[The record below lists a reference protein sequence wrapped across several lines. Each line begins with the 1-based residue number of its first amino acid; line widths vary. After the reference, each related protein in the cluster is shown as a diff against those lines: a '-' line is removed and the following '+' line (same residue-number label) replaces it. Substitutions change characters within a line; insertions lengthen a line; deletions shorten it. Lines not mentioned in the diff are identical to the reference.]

1 MWVKPVVC
9 CKNSWV
15 FKCKWEATNLQ
26 TMSQTRGWSSYTSKM
41 NAVMSV
47 AVWCV
52 INHPRSLH
60 NAQRLQFCWTC
71 TTFCVVSYGDRGSLT
86 RSRRMQFFRGK
97 RCNCG
102 PLRHTDVFWIHYAA
116 HISKYLQIGFT
127 PELPQLIYAYILYT
141 AIQYVNGATFSWLCF
156 FSH

>member
-1 MWVKPVVC
+1 MRGHEPADDVTNKGMIQLYEQDECCDVC
-9 CKNSWV
+9 GCLVCYKSPAV
-15 FKCKWEATNLQ
+15 TTQCTAAT
-26 TMSQTRGWSSYTSKM
+26 
-41 NAVMSV
+41 
-47 AVWCV
+47 
-52 INHPRSLH
+52 I
-60 NAQRLQFCWTC
+60 CWTC

-141 AIQYVNGATFSWLCF
+141 AIQYVNGATFS
-156 FSH
+156 